1 MSLSNTIIASS
12 IVKKN
17 ELERL
22 KSQIARTEFKIQK
35 LTART
40 IALTKKQGD
49 FTLYLADAKSNKDI
63 AETNEIHVKQVTN
76 SIKETF
82 KKIKHVIEKTKSSN
96 DEISSTSLQMSVLIK
111 ALVYS
116 VELIDALAV
125 TINKKKAANALIPD
139 DLITVITTASADAN
153 NAIALCLTA
162 LESCNVAMT
171 SSDQTHEITLL
182 EYIQSLELYG
192 LITGNAEVIN
202 HYIKAINVYQKSPVE
217 KNELALHHQYLR
229 VLDAKASNGEHGN
242 NNALTALLNKARIEA
257 KQKVESAAEAKK
269 RVDQELAQSSGQL
282 DKESSVLESL
292 KAGLAAANAAA
303 LAA

>member
-22 KSQIARTEFKIQK
+22 KSQISRAEFKIQK

-40 IALTKKQGD
+40 TALTVKQSD
-49 FTLYLADAKSNKDI
+49 FSLYLAEAKANKDI
-63 AETNEIHVKQVTN
+63 AATNETHVKHVTH

-162 LESCNVAMT
+162 LESCNIAMT
-171 SSDQTHEITLL
+171 NSDQAHEITLL

-192 LITGNAEVIN
+192 LITGNAEVVN
-202 HYIKAINVYQKSPVE
+202 DYIKAIDIYQKSPTE
-217 KNELALHHQYLR
+217 KNKSAMHHQYHR
-229 VLDAKASNGEHGN
+229 VLDAKASNGDCGN
-242 NNALTALLNKARIEA
+242 NDALTALLSKARIEA
-257 KQKVESAAEAKK
+257 KQQVELAAEAKQ